1 MVKNERSSLKHPEGC
16 SVREEE
22 SRLLP
27 GVETWSQGSP
37 VGEKVSMDEVPQED
51 GPGVWEQ
58 RAWRSTWSQHW
69 QEMLA
74 GLGGRGPQ
82 SQRNWGDKV

>member
-27 GVETWSQGSP
+27 GVETWSQRP
-37 VGEKVSMDEVPQED
+37 PMGEKVSMDEVHRRIGLESGSSGHGDPR
-51 GPGVWEQ
+51 GH
-58 RAWRSTWSQHW
+58 ST
-69 QEMLA
+69 
-74 GLGGRGPQ
+74 GR
-82 SQRNWGDKV
+82 RCWLD